1 MVESAK
7 ERAAADLVVVGV
19 VAAKGEEEVVEVV

>member
-19 VAAKGEEEVVEVV
+19 VAAKEEEVVEVV